1 MVCMQN
7 SERNYNIKNK
17 EFFKLLKSLYDD
29 RKLEQQECENFL
41 YTDTIELFSNLEEL
55 ICLLNNEGATVLS
68 RFETQGEP
76 NAVIESALLAL
87 NKLSTFPD
95 LEKII
100 EHTKLC
106 NIFFNYFLWWLST
119 NNNMYERAVRDGDE
133 LDENLLQKKISGPE
147 RRQQS
152 IELLKRFAIYLRD
165 NKIRGRSHEP
175 KFLDQLTEIEQT
187 WKNDIQELTNHLGL
201 LYAFGMRIKINHK
214 FETFD
219 PQFRK
224 LFLNRYKHLDCFQ
237 NIPEIVYTI
246 CKPMVGVDNALEY
259 FVIVLI
265 NHDEKVVFEEF
276 VIQSVLEKLLNKYLD
291 PLYPDIILRIRNFN
305 SDLIRTFPEKYQR
318 KRWLSNFSTSENS
331 KVWNGLLGFMLEIEK
346 YQRISDKFLGM
357 IGEKGYISRND
368 YLSHIQVTKN
378 IKTESLGKYYLLK
391 LSVIE
396 RNKLIWKTEHLSANS
411 QDYFA
416 NLSILNKEYLSQ
428 NRKSSFAELIDQIE
442 IFMLS
447 IKEAPISAFGN
458 YDCQIRGRYHQSLE
472 DSVTRPLLQFI
483 QLLLKHEKILEF
495 KGLISPTL
503 SSRLLNH
510 FLYVYDQNQLSLEKI
525 LGLDVTKTA
534 NRKAINDL
542 IHDFIYPYDIFL
554 KKLIQV
560 ENESGQ
566 STELE
571 QLIRIPIHKTRLL
584 KVKNYLNQAMKGD
597 VVVVRCQFGCE
608 AKGVH
613 LKQKAMS
620 SLFYQMMHA
629 GKRRKPL
636 SAITA
641 YWGYWERT
649 IKNDGVDKLTANVF
663 FIFKSSVVSEFP
675 DLYREMKQA
684 WESTLNKHAQI
695 YESKSNIRFNYQA
708 EFAKKVLINSIDGFA
723 TEQIVIENIN
733 RKLKKQFIDYVSSLV
748 VYRDLLDDD
757 FYATTPKWLIRGTE
771 PRKVKAKKMNKMKV
785 IKKVGKSKENQTV
798 NFHEIASD
806 NFS

>member
-1 MVCMQN
+1 MQN
-7 SERNYNIKNK
+7 INCLWCLLVEINNKNYVLVSKD
-17 EFFKLLKSLYDD
+17 FFKLLKSLYDD
-29 RKLEQQECENFL
+29 RKSEQQECENFL
-41 YTDTIELFSNLEEL
+41 YNDTIELFSNLEEL

-76 NAVIESALLAL
+76 NAVVESTLSALD
-87 NKLSTFPD
+87 KLGSLPN
-95 LEKII
+95 LERIFEHSMLYNVFFKHFLHSMRATPNMNTLFKI
-100 EHTKLC
+100 
-106 NIFFNYFLWWLST
+106 
-119 NNNMYERAVRDGDE
+119 
-133 LDENLLQKKISGPE
+133 E
-147 RRQQS
+147 RRKQS
-152 IELLKRFAIYLRD
+152 IEFLKMYEVYLRS
-165 NKIRGRSHEP
+165 NKVRGRSHEL
-175 KFLDQLTEIEQT
+175 KFLDRLNEIEQT

-201 LYAFGMRIKINHK
+201 LYAFGMRIKIDHK

-246 CKPMVGVDNALEY
+246 CKPMIGVDNALEY

-265 NHDEKVVFEEF
+265 NHDDKEIFEEF
-276 VIQSVLEKLLNKYLD
+276 VIQSVLEKLLKKYLE
-291 PLYPDIILRIRNFN
+291 PLYPDITIRIRNFN
-305 SDLIRTFPEKYQR
+305 SDLIRTFPERYQG

-331 KVWNGLLGFMLEIEK
+331 KVWNGLLGFMLELEK

-357 IGEKGYISRND
+357 IGDRSYLTQNGYP
-368 YLSHIQVTKN
+368 SHIHSTKN
-378 IKTESLGKYYLLK
+378 IKTEPLKKYYLLK
-391 LSVIE
+391 LSAIE

-428 NRKSSFAELIDQIE
+428 NRKSSYAELIDQIE
-442 IFMLS
+442 IFMLG
-447 IKEAPISAFGN
+447 IKEAPVSAFGN
-458 YDCQIRGRYHQSLE
+458 YDRQIRGRYHQSLE
-472 DSVTRPLLQFI
+472 DSITRPLLQFI
-483 QLLLKHEKILEF
+483 QLLLRHEKILEF
-495 KGLISPTL
+495 KRLSSPLL

-510 FLYVYDQNQLSLEKI
+510 FLCVYDPKQLSLERV

-542 IHDFIYPYDIFL
+542 IHDFIYPHDVFL
-554 KKLIQV
+554 KKLLQV
-560 ENESGQ
+560 ESERGQ
-566 STELE
+566 TTEIE
-571 QLIRIPIHKTRLL
+571 QLIRIPLHRTRLL

-597 VVVVRCQFGCE
+597 VVVIRCQFSCE
-608 AKGVH
+608 TKRIH
-613 LKQKAMS
+613 LKQKEMS
-620 SLFYQMMHA
+620 TLFYQMMHA

-641 YWGYWERT
+641 YLGYWEVA

-663 FIFKSSVVSEFP
+663 FIFKSSIVGEFP

-684 WESTLNKHAQI
+684 WEMTLNKYAQI
-695 YESKSNIRFNYQA
+695 YESGSHIQFNYTAKFA
-708 EFAKKVLINSIDGFA
+708 ERILINSIDAFA
-723 TEQIVIENIN
+723 TEQVIIENIN
-733 RKLKKQFIDYVSSLV
+733 RKLKKQFIDHVSSLV

-771 PRKVKAKKMNKMKV
+771 PRKTKTKKVNKTLVAKKAA
-785 IKKVGKSKENQTV
+785 KSKDPQFL
-798 NFHEIASD
+798 NFHEIVSD